1 MMSRPILMASVLV
14 LAFATHAYAGDPV
27 EKLAAG
33 TALGEISEGRGV
45 VLVDLYADW

>member
-1 MMSRPILMASVLV
+1 MSRPILMASVLALV
-14 LAFATHAYAGDPV
+14 FTTHAYAGDSV

-33 TALGEISEGRGV
+33 TALGEVSDSPGV